1 MTNAVNVASLGT
13 AMTATSSGNVGIG
26 TGSPLGRLGVV
37 SGATF
42 IGVAADAYTSAV
54 IGPRPANDGI
64 SSFLLSYGTSATYGL
79 NYWKFDASSSQLSV
93 WQSGTQ
99 RFIVD
104 SSSRLLLAC
113 ASVPNVGLGQ
123 TGFSVSP
130 TEMVFSS
137 STNGGNALS
146 YWRTQSGNS
155 FVSSFWN
162 GTNNVGNISVT
173 TSTTSY
179 NSGSDYRL
187 KNNIRPLTG
196 ALDRVAALKPVAFE
210 WKADGVYGESF
221 VAHEL
226 QEVCPQAVTG
236 EKDAVDDEGNPR
248 YQSIDTS
255 FLVATLTA
263 AIQEQQAII
272 TAQNTT
278 INALTARVEA
288 LENK

>member
-1 MTNAVNVASLGT
+1 MTNAVNVASLGA
-13 AMTATSSGNVGIG
+13 AMTADSSGNVGVG
-26 TGSPLGRLGVV
+26 TSSPLGKFGVV

-42 IGVAADAYTSAV
+42 VGFASDAYTSAV
-54 IGPRPANDGI
+54 VGPRPANDGV
-64 SSFLLSYGTSATYGL
+64 SSFLFSYGTSSTYGL
-79 NYWKFDASSSQLSV
+79 NYWKIDSSASQFSL

-99 RFIVD
+99 RFIID

-196 ALDRVAALKPVAFE
+196 ALKRVAELKPVAFE
-210 WKADGVYGESF
+210 WKSDGVYGESF

-236 EKDAVDDEGNPR
+236 EKDAVDAEGNPR
-248 YQSIDTS
+248 YQGIDTS

-272 TAQNTT
+272 TALTT
-278 INALTARVEA
+278 RVAA
-288 LENK
+288 LENT